1 MGIGCERV
9 STKRMFYFNKIV
21 IMDRSIIL
29 QQVNKIFIEVIDEDS
44 ISLNESSTAKEVD
57 GWDSLTH
64 IQLVVA
70 IEKHFKIRFTSK
82 EIQEWKNV
90 GALVDSINSKL
101 TI

>member
-1 MGIGCERV
+1 
-9 STKRMFYFNKIV
+9 MFYFNKIKN
-21 IMDRSIIL
+21 MDSSIIL
-29 QQVNKIFIEVIDEDS
+29 KQLNEIFIDVIDEET
-44 ISLNESSTAKEVD
+44 ISLTEASTAREVE

-90 GALVDSINSKL
+90 GALIASIVNKL
-101 TI
+101 AI